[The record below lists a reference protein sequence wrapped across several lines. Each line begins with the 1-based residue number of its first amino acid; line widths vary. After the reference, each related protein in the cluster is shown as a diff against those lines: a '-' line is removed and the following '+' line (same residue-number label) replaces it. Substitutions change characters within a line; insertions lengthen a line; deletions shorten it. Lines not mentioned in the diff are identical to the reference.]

1 MINNIKVDKTTVNN
15 DASSNCWTWLAI
27 LQLALGLLLVTAA
40 AFVYSQMQ
48 HPAVLIPSMMGAA
61 LLFQG
66 ARAFLV
72 CRNRPLMSDHH
83 HPSAG

>member
-1 MINNIKVDKTTVNN
+1 MINDINSEKAVAN
-15 DASSNCWTWLAI
+15 DNLASNCSTWMAI
-27 LQLALGLLLVTAA
+27 LQLMLGVLLVTAA
-40 AFVYSQMQ
+40 AFVYAQMQ

>member
-1 MINNIKVDKTTVNN
+1 MNNVNSEKAVAN
-15 DASSNCWTWLAI
+15 DNATGNCSTWMAI
-27 LQLALGLLLVTAA
+27 LQLMLGVLLVTAA
-40 AFVYSQMQ
+40 AIAYSLMQ
-48 HPAVLIPSMMGAA
+48 HPAMLIPSMMGAA